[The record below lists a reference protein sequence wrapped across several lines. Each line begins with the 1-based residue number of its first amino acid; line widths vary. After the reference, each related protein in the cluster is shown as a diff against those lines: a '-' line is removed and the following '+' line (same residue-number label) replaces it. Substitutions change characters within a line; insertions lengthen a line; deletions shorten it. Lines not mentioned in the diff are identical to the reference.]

1 MLRPYKPFVARQC
14 DIEGSD
20 RRRGSHRGTV
30 ESQARTVAPP
40 RRRRA
45 SRTRVHRVRSWNRRA
60 ATLRTRR
67 RGCRACWAT
76 ACVAPCRARSPDARE
91 TRQSLSRHRG
101 AAMVAPARAPL
112 RTDRLRAVNEPRT
125 VTVELHESGL
135 MKVGRLGGRSV
146 GNVEAILESWRID
159 DEWWRQP
166 ISRSYLEL
174 LLEGGKRVVV
184 FQDLM
189 TGLWF

>member
-1 MLRPYKPFVARQC
+1 
-14 DIEGSD
+14 
-20 RRRGSHRGTV
+20 
-30 ESQARTVAPP
+30 
-40 RRRRA
+40 
-45 SRTRVHRVRSWNRRA
+45 
-60 ATLRTRR
+60 
-67 RGCRACWAT
+67 
-76 ACVAPCRARSPDARE
+76 
-91 TRQSLSRHRG
+91 
-101 AAMVAPARAPL
+101 MVAPARAPL

-159 DEWWRQP
+159 DEWWRQQ

-189 TGLWF
+189 TGLWFMQQP